1 MEDLIKFLKKFS
13 SSNTVGAIFASPCT
27 DTIKSSQS
35 GKTIDATVERTHLW
49 QAQTPQIFEYE
60 ALESI
65 YKNFTG
71 DLSLITDESSMFE
84 DSEYLISIFQSSN
97 LNIKGYCK
105 RRYGTGSVNYKKYY
119 QIMRIGQGYDAHK
132 LIAGDGIILGG
143 IKIDCDFSIEA
154 YSDGDILVHALIDAL
169 LGAASYGD
177 LGTFFPS
184 NDINFKDISSIEML
198 KKILNKLEKDN
209 YYIINVDL
217 TYIGSVPNLSKFKE
231 NIRKNLSSV
240 LKITKDAISCKATTT
255 DGLGFEGKKEGV
267 SSLCVVLID
276 KK

>member
-1 MEDLIKFLKKFS
+1 MNEK
-13 SSNTVGAIFASPCT
+13 
-27 DTIKSSQS
+27 KSS
-35 GKTIDATVERTHLW
+35 
-49 QAQTPQIFEYE
+49 
-60 ALESI
+60 
-65 YKNFTG
+65 KNH
-71 DLSLITDESSMFE
+71 E
-84 DSEYLISIFQSSN
+84 D
-97 LNIKGYCK
+97 
-105 RRYGTGSVNYKKYY
+105 R
-119 QIMRIGQGYDAHK
+119 
-132 LIAGDGIILGG
+132 
-143 IKIDCDFSIEA
+143 
-154 YSDGDILVHALIDAL
+154 
-169 LGAASYGD
+169 
-177 LGTFFPS
+177 S